1 MAVLSILLSTAVG
14 FALLY
19 LIKHV
24 FYNKKPIAPLPPGP
38 PPKPIIGNLADLP
51 SPGQQDWV
59 HWLKLKDTYGPISSI
74 TVLGQTIV
82 IINDARIAFD
92 LLDKRSNIY
101 SSRPR
106 MIFAGEMYSTAF
118 HY

>member
-1 MAVLSILLSTAVG
+1 MLSLLIIAVVNMAVLSILLSTAVG

-24 FYNKKPIAPLPPGP
+24 FYNERPIAPLPPGP

-59 HWLKLKDTYGPISSI
+59 HWLKLKDTYG
-74 TVLGQTIV
+74 
-82 IINDARIAFD
+82 IALAPAIHD
-92 LLDKRSNIY
+92 SN
-101 SSRPR
+101 
-106 MIFAGEMYSTAF
+106 
-118 HY
+118 